1 MLRPGQPKNQQDWIP
16 LLFGLGFLLVF
27 ILGMDGQMAGN
38 GRVALEIVDLK
49 IEDGIDISYRG
60 RHLDDPGFRSSL
72 AALPMLREQALRAA
86 MQRTGLTME
95 PDEAEELV
103 IAFRDTTLES
113 DFAAS
118 SRLVRAS
125 VGTRS
130 LVTLS
135 ARQVSLGVMDLKRVL
150 THEFCHCL
158 MRHHMGEHAY
168 HRLPGWVREGVAVWV
183 GAQIE
188 ERAQDLVAQAFMRRQ
203 PSEQVLA
210 NLTEE
215 RDPYL
220 WYAFSFELLEWQV
233 GQAGLRDLIADLVA
247 GRDLQETLE
256 QYCGMPWAD
265 FLRARDAH
273 ARRRLA
279 GVLQASGLDAFLAA
293 EALADAGGRDG
304 AIATLEQLL
313 RERPDAMLGAHAWH
327 RLGHWRMEAGDLIGS
342 ARAFSE
348 VVYRHGDRLG
358 LQADSRLHLAECL
371 LGLGR
376 AYRLPVLLAP
386 LLAEGKQPLDIRAKA
401 HLLRG
406 QALLALGDTAGAVRD
421 LRWAAQNGRCL
432 APDALAD
439 LVQAHL
445 LQGDRFMAGMA
456 RAELAMRSPYDTRIE
471 SLGRAVA
478 EDQGLPPRER
488 KNSTT
493 PP

>member
-1 MLRPGQPKNQQDWIP
+1 MP

-27 ILGMDGQMAGN
+27 ILGMDGLMAGN

-49 IEDGIDISYRG
+49 IENGIDTSYRG
-60 RHLDDPGFRSSL
+60 RHLDEPGFRSSL
-72 AALPMLREQALRAA
+72 AALPMLREQALHAA
-86 MQRTGLTME
+86 MERTGLTLG
-95 PDEAEELV
+95 PDDAGELV
-103 IAFRDTTLES
+103 IAFRDTTRES

-158 MRHHMGEHAY
+158 MRHHMGELAY
-168 HRLPGWVREGVAVWV
+168 RRLPAWVREGVAVWAAGQV
-183 GAQIE
+183 E
-188 ERAQDLVAQAFMRRQ
+188 ERAHDLVAQAFMLRRS
-203 PSEQVLA
+203 SEQVLA
-210 NLTEE
+210 NLAKE

-220 WYAFSFELLEWQV
+220 WYALSFDLLERQV

-247 GRDLQETLE
+247 GRDLLETLE

-273 ARRRLA
+273 ARRWLA
-279 GVLQASGLDAFLAA
+279 QVLEASGLDAFLAA
-293 EALADAGGRDG
+293 EALADVGGRDG
-304 AIATLEQLL
+304 AIARLERLL
-313 RERPDAMLGAHAWH
+313 RERPDAMLGPHAWH
-327 RLGHWRMEAGDLIGS
+327 RLGHWRLEAGDLIGS

-348 VVYRHGDRLG
+348 VIYRHGDRLG

-371 LGLGR
+371 LRLGR

-386 LLAEGKQPLDIRAKA
+386 MLAEGRQPLDIRAKA
-401 HLLRG
+401 HFLRG
-406 QALLALGDTAGAVRD
+406 QALLKLGDAAGAARD

-478 EDQGLPPRER
+478 EDQGLPPRDR
-488 KNSTT
+488 KNFTT